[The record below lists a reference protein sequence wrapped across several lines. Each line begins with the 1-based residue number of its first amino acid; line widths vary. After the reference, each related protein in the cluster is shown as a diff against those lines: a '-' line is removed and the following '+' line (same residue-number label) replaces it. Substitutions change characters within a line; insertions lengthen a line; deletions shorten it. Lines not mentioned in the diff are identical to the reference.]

1 MSRNSGFSFNY
12 SIAMS
17 QAIDEFNDSVRY
29 ARYWRKIERK
39 FRLRKAFKRK
49 NFSLSF
55 KHAGLF
61 AKIVYDDEFKI
72 EGIAGHYGYEIVD
85 ESILPA
91 ESIYKFTL
99 KES

>member
-1 MSRNSGFSFNY
+1 MSRNGGFCFNY

-29 ARYWRKIERK
+29 ARYWHKIERK
-39 FRLRKAFKRK
+39 FRLRKAFKRN

-72 EGIAGHYGYEIVD
+72 EGIADHYGYKIVD

-91 ESIYKFTL
+91 ESIYKFAL